1 MKKYIYSPHHQGL
14 VLAPLMTEPNK
25 DKFRGIDPGFFEFDH
40 IGYNKEMKAYNTW
53 LSSPPIAKVPDEHKE
68 WFSVE
73 RDESEFEVRH
83 QIFSREGKWL
93 DCPKE
98 VYERHSGLLQRET
111 RLVAIPKEESKLTN
125 LDHWFVATLKS
136 LIGAEEYMVKRGI
149 KKEIDRNI
157 LSAWVKRHSSNINE
171 EQEDSPIEAKQSKMG
186 LRSGDWYLNERGNR
200 ITVLYVVDGWC
211 MVREGDK
218 KPFVVPEELV
228 LGTFNS

>member
-1 MKKYIYSPHHQGL
+1 MKYRYFSEYGKL
-14 VLAPLMTEPNK
+14 LPLPEVSYPS
-25 DKFRGIDPGFFEFDH
+25 DFDY
-40 IGYNKEMKAYNTW
+40 IGYEGWDEYTKQLHAEW
-53 LSSPPIAKVPDEHKE
+53 LSKGIPVPDEHLKFFE
-68 WFSVE
+68 VD